1 MRLKTTILSQLV
13 NFLLGV
19 AWAIA
24 VIGAASAFLSF
35 LKINFFIAILS
46 TILGAVPG
54 LLMVLFLEYLILKS
68 EKLEELKIQTD
79 LLKKLQSGT
88 SI

>member
-1 MRLKTTILSQLV
+1 MRLNTTTLSQLV

-24 VIGAASAFLSF
+24 VIGVVSAFLSF
-35 LKINFFIAILS
+35 FKINFFIAALS
-46 TILGAVPG
+46 AILGAVPG

-68 EKLEELKIQTD
+68 EKLEELKKQTD
-79 LLKKLQSGT
+79 LLKKLQSRT
-88 SI
+88 DI

>member
-1 MRLKTTILSQLV
+1 MRLKTTTLSQLV
-13 NFLLGV
+13 NFLLGI

-24 VIGAASAFLSF
+24 VIGAVSTFLSF

-68 EKLEELKIQTD
+68 EKLEELKKQTD
-79 LLKKLQSGT
+79 LLKKLQSRT

>member
-1 MRLKTTILSQLV
+1 MRLNTTTLSQLV

-24 VIGAASAFLSF
+24 VIGATSTFLYF
-35 LKINFFIAILS
+35 LKINFIIAILS
-46 TILGAVPG
+46 AILGAVPG

-68 EKLEELKIQTD
+68 EKLEELKKQTA
-79 LLKKLQSGT
+79 LLEKLQFQHKS
-88 SI
+88 

>member
-1 MRLKTTILSQLV
+1 MRLNTTTLSQLV

-24 VIGAASAFLSF
+24 VIGAVSVFLSF
-35 LKINFFIAILS
+35 LKINFFIAMLS
-46 TILGAVPG
+46 AVLGAVPG